1 MVACTWCSPWSCR
14 GRPNPPELCL
24 QLLSTS
30 GLPRSPLALA
40 GLSLTPLTFMLLAWL
55 GSNPFHHHTKKSQS
69 LVNALLTAGTV
80 RSRFVMDE
88 TESESK
94 FDGLVGLE
102 ALILQGHSI
111 TRLPSVKNMKKMLSM
126 LISSN
131 LITTIAVGDF
141 KGAESLVAI
150 DLGNN
155 KITSV
160 AVEAFLNLLALNC
173 TAQNFKPENDDG
185 EGLLQTARS
194 SASRLC
200 VFFFPAWHAYAH
212 ALRPGVA
219 SELQLAKLGP
229 RRPCRFCTGTPAR
242 ILLGRAGHRRPER
255 ACAGPC
261 FVHMQRPRG
270 GAIARASH

>member
-1 MVACTWCSPWSCR
+1 
-14 GRPNPPELCL
+14 
-24 QLLSTS
+24 
-30 GLPRSPLALA
+30 
-40 GLSLTPLTFMLLAWL
+40 MLLAWL

-160 AVEAFLNLLALNC
+160 AVEALGWRVSCNWPNSDRGVPAASVPVHLRAFCLAGRAIADRNVPARAHVFSTCSVHAEAPSHERHIEIGRALVVCARMCVCPHRLNAFLGRQPWSRRGRG
-173 TAQNFKPENDDG
+173 TV
-185 EGLLQTARS
+185 
-194 SASRLC
+194 ASR
-200 VFFFPAWHAYAH
+200 
-212 ALRPGVA
+212 
-219 SELQLAKLGP
+219 
-229 RRPCRFCTGTPAR
+229 RRRF
-242 ILLGRAGHRRPER
+242 L
-255 ACAGPC
+255 
-261 FVHMQRPRG
+261 RG
-270 GAIARASH
+270 GVELGM